1 MCVSAT
7 CENAINTLF
16 VLLLGLEAADL
27 PGADVVVE
35 GEEAV
40 EEHAQPHH
48 GRRQQPARVEPW
60 NKMESNKVVFV
71 LRLFKGILKEES
83 ASWLC
88 QQLCVHVCTI

>member
-1 MCVSAT
+1 MNVCF
-7 CENAINTLF
+7 CNLWKCYKYNIF

-35 GEEAV
+35 GEETV

-60 NKMESNKVVFV
+60 NKETK
-71 LRLFKGILKEES
+71 
-83 ASWLC
+83 
-88 QQLCVHVCTI
+88 